1 MYYEVNFIEP
11 VTYET
16 VLFGYSVGIFPMAL
30 HRNSDLIK
38 FYYSEPR
45 GIIKLEP
52 DFKGIKISR
61 SLKQV
66 LKKNIFEIKIDT
78 NFEEVIKKC
87 SQRRF
92 TWISQKIIE
101 IYTILHKKGY
111 VHSVETYK
119 DGELVGGLYG
129 VAYKGAFFGESMF
142 HRVPNA
148 SKVAFIKLYEIL
160 VKNNFLLLDIQMI
173 TPVFASF
180 GAISISQKEFLKL
193 LEKAMSVEREFKY

>member
-1 MYYEVNFIEP
+1 MYHEVKFIES
-11 VTYET
+11 VTYGT
-16 VLFGYSVGIFPMAL
+16 VLLGYSLGIFPMSY
-30 HRNSDLIK
+30 HRNDTIIK
-38 FYYSEPR
+38 FYYSDPR

-52 DFKGIKISR
+52 NFKGIKISR

-66 LKKNIFEIKIDT
+66 LKKNIFEIKVDT

-87 SQRRF
+87 SYRRY
-92 TWISQKIIE
+92 TWISYSIID
-101 IYTILHKKGY
+101 IYTTLHKKGY
-111 VHSVETYK
+111 AHSVETYK

-160 VKNNFLLLDIQMI
+160 VKNNFLLFDIQMI
-173 TPVFASF
+173 TPVFAQF
-180 GAISISQKEFLKL
+180 GAVNISHDEYVKI

>member
-1 MYYEVNFIEP
+1 MYNEVKFIEA
-11 VTYET
+11 VTYGT
-16 VLFGYSVGIFPMAL
+16 VLLGYSLGIFPMSY
-30 HRNSDLIK
+30 HRNDTIIR
-38 FYYSEPR
+38 FYYSDPR

-66 LKKNIFEIKIDT
+66 LRKNIFQIKVDT
-78 NFEEVIKKC
+78 NFEEVIEKC
-87 SQRRF
+87 SHRRY
-92 TWISQKIIE
+92 TWISHSIKE
-101 IYTILHKKGY
+101 IYTTLHKKGY
-111 VHSVETYK
+111 AHSVETYK

-142 HRVPNA
+142 YRVPNA

-160 VKNNFLLLDIQMI
+160 VKNNFLLFDIQMI
-173 TPVFASF
+173 TSVFAQF
-180 GAISISQKEFLKL
+180 GAVNISSDEYVKI